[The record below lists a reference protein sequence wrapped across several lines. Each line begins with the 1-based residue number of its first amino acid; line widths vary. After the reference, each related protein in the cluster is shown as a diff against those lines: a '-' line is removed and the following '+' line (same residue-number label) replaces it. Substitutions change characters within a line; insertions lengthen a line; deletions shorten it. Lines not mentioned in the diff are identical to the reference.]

1 MQQARQLPAYNR
13 LISPAQPIRNPGVI
27 QRPGSRLRK
36 VKLFFTLTFCFIL
49 SLVVVAQYSSLI
61 ILNYRL
67 SNARVELAEIKEA
80 SRTLELEASQ
90 LSTIGR
96 IEQIAREE
104 LGMIE
109 PEIGQLR
116 VLTARQGDSNQLGE

>member
-1 MQQARQLPAYNR
+1 MQQARRLSTDNR
-13 LISPAQPIRNPGVI
+13 LVSPVQPIRNPGVI

-36 VKLFFTLTFCFIL
+36 VKLFFILMFCFML
-49 SLVVVAQYSSLI
+49 SLVVVGQYSSLVM
-61 ILNYRL
+61 LNYRL
-67 SNARVELAEIKEA
+67 SNARVELAEIKEV
-80 SRTLELEASQ
+80 SRILELEASQ

-109 PEIGQLR
+109 PELGQLR

>member
-1 MQQARQLPAYNR
+1 M
-13 LISPAQPIRNPGVI
+13 
-27 QRPGSRLRK
+27 
-36 VKLFFTLTFCFIL
+36 L
-49 SLVVVAQYSSLI
+49 SLIVVAQYSSLI

-116 VLTARQGDSNQLGE
+116 VLAARQGDSNQLGE